1 MDFDVG
7 SVGFIGSRAMIMLLW
22 PDELIC
28 IYARFGS
35 PIMPAALVKDSLSRS
50 AGVIGLIRCILV
62 IAVPPRLLLVLLTI
76 PADLMVFQART
87 GRGFI
92 C

>member
-35 PIMPAALVKDSLSRS
+35 PIMPAALVKVHYL
-50 AGVIGLIRCILV
+50 
-62 IAVPPRLLLVLLTI
+62 AVPELL
-76 PADLMVFQART
+76 A
-87 GRGFI
+87 
-92 C
+92 

>member
-7 SVGFIGSRAMIMLLW
+7 SAGFIGSRAMIMLLW

-35 PIMPAALVKDSLSRS
+35 LITSAVLVKD
-50 AGVIGLIRCILV
+50 
-62 IAVPPRLLLVLLTI
+62 
-76 PADLMVFQART
+76 
-87 GRGFI
+87 
-92 C
+92 